1 MKNKILL
8 ALVTVFLVDANAK
21 DLPPVELL
29 SRDTNQLQESLDKD
43 SQRWLPMKPDPT
55 VTRIVLNI

>member
-21 DLPPVELL
+21 DLPPVELFFCD
-29 SRDTNQLQESLDKD
+29 SAMRKWESI
-43 SQRWLPMKPDPT
+43 T
-55 VTRIVLNI
+55 